1 MRSVWK
7 LALNDLR
14 LTVRDRSSFV
24 WMLAMPIAM
33 MWLFSGIGGGG
44 SGAAPQI
51 SLTVVNHDDGWLST
65 ALIDELDTEGV
76 SLARLTPD
84 TAEGVEEK
92 VRSLIIPEG
101 FTSGVLAGVQQTV
114 RLEREPGSSAS
125 FGMAADV
132 HVTRAIVRLLGRV
145 IELDQ
150 SDANLPGEGEPE
162 VPESFHKLGE
172 RPRLVDLAVS
182 TAGRGRPV
190 PRGAAQSVPGNL
202 TFVVMMMTL
211 IYGAVFL
218 TVEKSEGMLRRQMML
233 PISRTTIFLGKLFG
247 RLLMAAIQ
255 IVLLVLAGRFLFD
268 ISWGNTLPGLIMVL
282 ASYSLAVAGLS
293 TLLGAV
299 LSTPAQASSVGWI
312 GSMILAALG
321 GCWWPAE
328 VMPDWMRTV
337 SYALPTGWAMDAF
350 HSLITFG
357 HGFSEL
363 LLPSAVLTGF
373 GIVFSA
379 LGARFLRTS

>member
-1 MRSVWK
+1 MRSIWK

-14 LTVRDRSSFV
+14 LTVRDRTSFI

-33 MWLFSGIGGGG
+33 MWFFSGLGGAG
-44 SGAAPQI
+44 SGAAPQVA
-51 SLTVVNHDDGWLST
+51 LAVVNHDDGWLSI

-76 SLARLTPD
+76 SLTRLTPAG
-84 TAEGVEEK
+84 AEAVEDK

-101 FTSGVLAGVQQTV
+101 FTSAALAGIQQTL
-114 RLEREPGSSAS
+114 RLEKEPDSSAT

-150 SDANLPGEGEPE
+150 ADGDLPGAGETE
-162 VPESFHKLGE
+162 VLRRFRRLGE
-172 RPRLVDLAVS
+172 RPRLVELAVS
-182 TAGRGRPV
+182 TAGEGRPV
-190 PRGAAQSVPGNL
+190 PSGAAQSVPGNM
-202 TFVVMMMTL
+202 TFIVMMMTL
-211 IYGAVFL
+211 IYGGVFL
-218 TVEKSEGMLRRQMML
+218 TTEKSEGMLQRQVML
-233 PISRTTIFLGKLFG
+233 PVSRTTIFLGKLCG
-247 RLLMAAIQ
+247 RLLMAAMQ
-255 IVLLVLAGRFLFD
+255 LALLVLAGRFLFG

-299 LSTPAQASSVGWI
+299 LSTPTQASSVSWI
-312 GSMILAALG
+312 VSMILAALG

-350 HSLITFG
+350 HSLISFG